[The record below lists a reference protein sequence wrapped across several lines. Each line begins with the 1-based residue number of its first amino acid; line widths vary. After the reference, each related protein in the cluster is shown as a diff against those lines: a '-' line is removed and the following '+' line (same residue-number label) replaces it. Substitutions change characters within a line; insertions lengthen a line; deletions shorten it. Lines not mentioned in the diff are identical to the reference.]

1 MPEPVMP
8 RPVMQSPLHHLNLA
22 AKARPVDGSAG
33 VWANEIPLQGYVSLR
48 GEAGNP
54 AFVEA
59 ASGALG
65 AALPTAPCTLVE
77 AGDITVLWLS
87 VDEWMITGPRERCAA
102 VAEAL
107 QAALAGIRS
116 QVVVNSGGSTEISI
130 TGRDAERALSHC
142 TVYNL
147 DKLAPGRVAGT
158 TFGKSSVFLRREGQG
173 FRLLVRR
180 SFADYI
186 WRFLERAAAPY
197 GFGVA
202 QLDTSALGA
211 PGRAA

>member
-1 MPEPVMP
+1 MSE
-8 RPVMQSPLHHLNLA
+8 PVMQSPLHHLNLA

-33 VWANEIPLQGYVSLR
+33 VWASEILLQGYVSLR
-48 GEAGNP
+48 GEAGNA

-65 AALPTAPCTLVE
+65 AALPTAPCTLIE
-77 AGDITVLWLS
+77 AGGIAVLWLS
-87 VDEWMITGPRERCAA
+87 VDEWMIVGPRERCAA
-102 VAEAL
+102 LAEAL
-107 QAALAGIRS
+107 KAALAGIRS
-116 QVVVNSGGSTEISI
+116 QVAVNSGGFTEIVV
-130 TGRDAERALSHC
+130 TGPDAERALSHC
-142 TVYNL
+142 TVYTL
-147 DKLAPGRVAGT
+147 DRLASGRVVGT

-202 QLDTSALGA
+202 KLDARGA